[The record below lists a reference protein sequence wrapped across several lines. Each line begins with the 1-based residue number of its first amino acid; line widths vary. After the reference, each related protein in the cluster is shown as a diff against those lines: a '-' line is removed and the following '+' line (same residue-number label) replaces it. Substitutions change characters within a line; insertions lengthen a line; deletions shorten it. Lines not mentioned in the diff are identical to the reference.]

1 LEVDIGAGG
10 QKNRNDGAISD
21 GPKSFK
27 IGIAVQ
33 TQYRRVTDIQPSFDS
48 NDRVY
53 ALSCT
58 GTKLSFGV
66 LVMVLLSGARYEYF
80 ARLKSSGCQHR
91 HPLPSLSCCCSK
103 TQNGLILCFQLPR
116 LSWKLAVK
124 QV

>member
-1 LEVDIGAGG
+1 MVLLGSGYRRRG

-48 NDRVY
+48 NDRVF

-91 HPLPSLSCCCSK
+91 HPLPSYLAAAAK
-103 TQNGLILCFQLPR
+103 PR
-116 LSWKLAVK
+116 MV
-124 QV
+124 